1 MKNSA
6 NEWCS
11 LIQSL
16 IIPYFCSSVIVHNSI
31 VGAGWGSQ
39 ASFSE
44 RLTMQEGHIS
54 LGEGEFPNK
63 VESMGKGPA
72 FAVLKILL
80 TSV

>member
-1 MKNSA
+1 M
-6 NEWCS
+6 
-11 LIQSL
+11 
-16 IIPYFCSSVIVHNSI
+16 HNSI
-31 VGAGWGSQ
+31 VGAGCGSP

-44 RLTMQEGHIS
+44 RLTMQVGHIR

-80 TSV
+80 TSL